1 MGYGMLQKM
10 THQHR
15 IAQIVN
21 LVNRFF
27 VGDPD
32 SSYQEMLLH
41 MHSLRVSE
49 LSKAFCICMGSGEN
63 SAPREVVYNMFHRI
77 SFFPQFPYRCS
88 KDSQSGLN

>member
-15 IAQIVN
+15 IAQILN

-32 SSYQEMLLH
+32 SSYQEMLLLL
-41 MHSLRVSE
+41 HSLRVSE
-49 LSKAFCICMGSGEN
+49 LSKDSKAFCTMGNGEN
-63 SAPREVVYNMFHRI
+63 TAPREVVYNMFYRI
-77 SFFPQFPYRCS
+77 SFFP
-88 KDSQSGLN
+88 

>member
-32 SSYQEMLLH
+32 SSYQEI
-41 MHSLRVSE
+41 SE